1 MKKIGWVIM
10 AIVLLSI
17 PTYAGAAPVLDETV
31 GVLGSSWE
39 IYSFVA
45 DQTSLYELTLTDF
58 DSPVRFS
65 YLGATITTSTKKL
78 AEIEILSSS
87 INDSKTTTFNAEPG
101 TKYFASVLG
110 ITADTPGAGLFGIEI
125 TAVPVP
131 PALLLLG
138 SGLFALFALKKR
150 N

>member
-1 MKKIGWVIM
+1 MKLKIGWVIM

-17 PTYAGAAPVLDETV
+17 PTYTTAAPVLDETV

-39 IYSFVA
+39 TYSFVA
-45 DQTSLYELTLTDF
+45 DQTPLIYQVTLTDF
-58 DSPVRFS
+58 GFPAAFDF
-65 YLGATITTSTKKL
+65 LGVLITKSNVEVVELL
-78 AEIEILSSS
+78 A
-87 INDSKTTTFNAEPG
+87 PG
-101 TKYFASVLG
+101 TKMFPVELGEIYIASVLG
-110 ITADTPGAGLFGIEI
+110 DASNDPPEAGLFNIKI

-138 SGLFALFALKKR
+138 SGLFALFALRKR

>member
-1 MKKIGWVIM
+1 MKLKIVGVIL

-17 PTYAGAAPVLDETV
+17 PTYTTAAPVLDETV

-45 DQTSLYELTLTDF
+45 DQTPLIYQVTLIDHLYPAAFDFLGVAITASTD
-58 DSPVRFS
+58 SVV
-65 YLGATITTSTKKL
+65 KL
-78 AEIEILSSS
+78 
-87 INDSKTTTFNAEPG
+87 FEPG
-101 TKYFASVLG
+101 TKMFPVELGTTYVASVLG
-110 ITADTPGAGLFGIEI
+110 ITADTYDAGLFGIEI

-138 SGLFALFALKKR
+138 SALFALFALRKR